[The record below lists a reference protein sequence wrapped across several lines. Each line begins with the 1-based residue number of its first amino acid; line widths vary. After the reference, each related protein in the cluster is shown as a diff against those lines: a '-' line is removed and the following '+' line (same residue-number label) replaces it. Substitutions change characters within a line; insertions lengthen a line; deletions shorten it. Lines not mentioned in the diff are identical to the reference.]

1 MTTWFERD
9 PQRFEKERELMER
22 STTGVLRKMG
32 NELAWAEDLV
42 SSATGRAYRLVLTY
56 PERFPYEPPKA
67 FIVSPPIDH
76 APHRLTDGS
85 LCLFP
90 DHLVAAGLKTT
101 ALLVRTR
108 AVVWF
113 LAYEVWTVTGEWMA
127 PQH

>member
-1 MTTWFERD
+1 MSWYQRD
-9 PQRFEKERELMER
+9 PRRLLKERELMEQ
-22 STTGVLRKMG
+22 STMAVLCKLDG
-32 NELAWAEDLV
+32 DLAWVEDLA
-42 SSATGRAYRLVLTY
+42 SAATRRSYRLAITY

-67 FIVSPPIDH
+67 FIVSPRITE
-76 APHRLTDGS
+76 APHRLADGS

-90 DHLVAAGLKTT
+90 NPMVAAGLKTT

-113 LAYEVWTVTGEWMA
+113 LAYEVWKVTGEWMA